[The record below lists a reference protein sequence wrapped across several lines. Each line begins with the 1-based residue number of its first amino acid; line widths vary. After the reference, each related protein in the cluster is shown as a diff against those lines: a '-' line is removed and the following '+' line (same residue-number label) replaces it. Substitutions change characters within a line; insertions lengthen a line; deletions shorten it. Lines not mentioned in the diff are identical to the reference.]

1 MRLLIC
7 NWAFNYLFVSLTYHH
22 LEVIAKTDRDY
33 DNMNPEGLNYDPSIQ
48 GDQHIPPQK
57 MPVGHKNY
65 FVLNATEEHRQT
77 TSLLSRKPKESITY
91 HS

>member
-1 MRLLIC
+1 
-7 NWAFNYLFVSLTYHH
+7 
-22 LEVIAKTDRDY
+22 
-33 DNMNPEGLNYDPSIQ
+33 MNPEGLNYDPSIQ

-77 TSLLSRKPKESITY
+77 KEVHNLPLLRT
-91 HS
+91 